1 MYMTL
6 VEQTADYFTFNLYD
20 KKDNYFFGYIDIIIN
35 SDCYVISGRVN
46 KFEIDAEVELF
57 LTRKRK
63 LAEIFD
69 TIKTQFL
76 NGEIGLPL
84 DRKVL
89 ILENELISRDYIASR
104 KLKRVP
110 RYCGYY
116 FI

>member
-6 VEQTADYFTFNLYD
+6 AEKTSDYITLNLYD
-20 KKDNYFFGYIDIIIN
+20 KRDDYFFGYIDIIIN
-35 SDCYVISGRVN
+35 SDCYIISGRVN
-46 KFEIDAEVELF
+46 KFEIDAEIDLL

-69 TIKTQFL
+69 TIKEQFL
-76 NGEIGLPL
+76 NGEIGIPL

-89 ILENELISRDYIASR
+89 ILENELISRDYIVSR
-104 KLKRVP
+104 KLRRVP
-110 RYCGYY
+110 RFCGYY

>member
-1 MYMTL
+1 MYMAIAET
-6 VEQTADYFTFNLYD
+6 TPDYITFNLYD
-20 KKDNYFFGYIDIIIN
+20 KKDDYFFGYIDIIIN
-35 SDCYVISGRVN
+35 SDCYIISGRVN
-46 KFEIDAEVELF
+46 KFEIDAEIDLL

-69 TIKTQFL
+69 TVKAQFL

-89 ILENELISRDYIASR
+89 ILEDELISRDYIVSR

>member
-1 MYMTL
+1 MYMTIA
-6 VEQTADYFTFNLYD
+6 EQTPDYLTINLYD
-20 KKDNYFFGYIDIIIN
+20 KKDDYFFGYIDIIIN
-35 SDCYVISGRVN
+35 SDCYIISGRVN
-46 KFEIDAEVELF
+46 KFEIDAEIDLL

-69 TIKTQFL
+69 TIKEQFL

-89 ILENELISRDYIASR
+89 ILEDELISRDYIKSAN
-104 KLKRVP
+104 LKKVP

>member
-6 VEQTADYFTFNLYD
+6 ADKTPDYITLNLYD
-20 KKDNYFFGYIDIIIN
+20 KKDDYFFGYIDIIVYP
-35 SDCYVISGRVN
+35 DCYVISGRVN
-46 KFEIDAEVELF
+46 KFEIDADIELL

-63 LAEIFD
+63 LGEIFD
-69 TIKTQFL
+69 TVKAQFL

-84 DRKVL
+84 DRKVF
-89 ILENELISRDYIASR
+89 IMSDELISRDYIESR

>member
-6 VEQTADYFTFNLYD
+6 VEKTADYITLNLYD

-35 SDCYVISGRVN
+35 PDCYVISGRVN
-46 KFEIDAEVELF
+46 KFEIDAEVELL

-69 TIKTQFL
+69 TIKAQFL

-84 DRKVL
+84 DRKVF
-89 ILENELISRDYIASR
+89 IMSDELISRDYIESR